1 MHCARLYARGVDDEI
16 EAALQVPRFPFL
28 GRFKVEK
35 ALTESS
41 WAIELQRMWRLR
53 LDLWRKLLSCPNW
66 LRKKVTGL
74 SKGKLETCNDVVLFL
89 PERIQEIPYGTK
101 SAARKAGG
109 WGTSAC

>member
-16 EAALQVPRFPFL
+16 EAALQ
-28 GRFKVEK
+28 KVEK

-66 LRKKVTGL
+66 LRKKFQCHT
-74 SKGKLETCNDVVLFL
+74 
-89 PERIQEIPYGTK
+89 I
-101 SAARKAGG
+101 AGYRAVKRR
-109 WGTSAC
+109 TRNA